1 MTDQSELAFLL
12 KPLEKATGKQG
23 LDALAA
29 HLLEHAAL
37 VERTKRLEGELEA
50 ERAMR
55 KARHDDDNRR
65 EAEVKAMRQRV
76 GDLEC
81 LFRWAREI
89 QRDSKSW
96 IFSRSEVVRQDLSVL
111 HPDRYAHKMM
121 VLESDST
128 GLPLLTD
135 EARKALRGRE

>member
-1 MTDQSELAFLL
+1 MSALDKLFARCDETAFRMALTSFADTDADDAIEI
-12 KPLEKATGKQG
+12 GKQVE
-23 LDALAA
+23 AA
-29 HLLEHAAL
+29 
-37 VERTKRLEGELEA
+37 R
-50 ERAMR
+50 
-55 KARHDDDNRR
+55 
-65 EAEVKAMRQRV
+65 AEVAAMRQRV